1 MKEIRLGLSL
11 NNQYFIIQMNDQRIK
26 SENSFL
32 GSITIIIIT
41 IVTGM
46 LFIPELQAISDDY
59 LVEEI
64 DDKKYITK
72 TATLDIISSQ
82 FQSE

>member
-1 MKEIRLGLSL
+1 
-11 NNQYFIIQMNDQRIK
+11 
-26 SENSFL
+26 
-32 GSITIIIIT
+32 
-41 IVTGM
+41 M